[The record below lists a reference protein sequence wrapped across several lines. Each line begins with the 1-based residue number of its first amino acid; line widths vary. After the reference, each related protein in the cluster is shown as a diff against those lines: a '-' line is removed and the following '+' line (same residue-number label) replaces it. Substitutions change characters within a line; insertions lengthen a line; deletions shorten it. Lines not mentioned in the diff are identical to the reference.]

1 MPMIPGPLAVISY
14 TAVKLIGYAGFAYC
28 IDA

>member
-1 MPMIPGPLAVISY
+1 MPMSPGPLAVISY
-14 TAVKLIGYAGFAYC
+14 TAVKVVGYAGLAYC